1 MLALLD
7 YRTMLKFMTLRLAD
21 SAASQARGGRF
32 KFKIRGTNC
41 GIPYWRFGRRLGLF
55 ILSLQHLT
63 SEHWVVSNGRLSL
76 HKGSNVLQ
84 LRRPSALNNLIVFV
98 LPFDD
103 QVIRKTAN
111 DTLEVCC
118 DVCFTFNVA
127 LKNFCSCVQLL
138 RKVHE
143 SNIIPIGQPW
153 PSYKIFYAC
162 LSYPYCLA
170 KAFLKGFHA
179 VVK

>member
-1 MLALLD
+1 MPRPFNAAVETKFTGCRILPSDCNRLALLD

-32 KFKIRGTNC
+32 KFKNHGTSC
-41 GIPYWRFGRRLGLF
+41 GIPYWSFGRRFGLF

-63 SEHWVVSNGRLSL
+63 SEDWVVSNGRLSL

-84 LRRPSALNNLIVFV
+84 PRRLSTLNNLIVFV

-103 QVIRKTAN
+103 KVIRKTAN

-127 LKNFCSCVQLL
+127 LK
-138 RKVHE
+138 K
-143 SNIIPIGQPW
+143 
-153 PSYKIFYAC
+153 
-162 LSYPYCLA
+162 
-170 KAFLKGFHA
+170 FLYLFSASQKS
-179 VVK
+179 

>member
-7 YRTMLKFMTLRLAD
+7 YGTMLKFMTLRLAD

-32 KFKIRGTNC
+32 KSKIRGTNC
-41 GIPYWRFGRRLGLF
+41 GIPYWRCGRRLGLF

-63 SEHWVVSNGRLSL
+63 SEHLVVSNGRLSL

-84 LRRPSALNNLIVFV
+84 PRRPSALNNLIVFV

-103 QVIRKTAN
+103 QVIRETAN
-111 DTLEVCC
+111 YTL
-118 DVCFTFNVA
+118 NVA
-127 LKNFCSCVQLL
+127 LNNFCSCVQLL

-143 SNIIPIGQPW
+143 YNIIPIGQPW

-170 KAFLKGFHA
+170 KALLKGFHA